1 MVIVKCYAFTILS
14 LCNISRLVGM
24 ILIIESLITKAN
36 MSMSLLWPWTLECM
50 VASEG
55 TTRFGTTRFG
65 TRSSV

>member
-55 TTRFGTTRFG
+55 TTRFGT
-65 TRSSV
+65 RSSV